1 MRLELE
7 QLEVR
12 AGDFH
17 LGPIS
22 LAVDEGEYLVVLGP
36 TGAGKTVTLETIAGL
51 RAAEAGRIL
60 MDGRDIARAAPE
72 SRRIGFLYQDSLLFP
87 HLSVRQ
93 NLAYGTHRLPR
104 AHRADA
110 IARLARLLQIESVIE
125 RAPRGL
131 SGGERQRVA
140 LARALAGKPVLLL
153 LDEPMASLDPNS
165 RLELRRTLL
174 RLHRELGTTTVH
186 VTHDF
191 SEALALADRVAIM
204 IGGKLLQV
212 GAPREVFSKPDSA
225 AIASFLKSR
234 RFNNA
239 HRLSESG
246 PYAAV
251 ISPRRL
257 NLAVGSRAGMPVLEA
272 HEVEIENAGC
282 GDDGEAIA
290 GRIISIEDDGGVVRL
305 SINVGLELRA
315 VLPAAPA
322 PDDALVAGADVL
334 VRLPKREAD

>member
-22 LAVDEGEYLVVLGP
+22 LAVHEGEYLVVLGP

-51 RAAEAGRIL
+51 RTADAGRIL
-60 MDGRDIARAAPE
+60 IDGRDIARAAPE
-72 SRRIGFLYQDSLLFP
+72 SRQIGFLYQDSLLFP
-87 HLSVRQ
+87 HLSVRG
-93 NLAYGTHRLPR
+93 NLAYGAHRLPR
-104 AHRADA
+104 AQRAAA
-110 IARLARLLQIESVIE
+110 IARLARLLQIESVID
-125 RAPRGL
+125 RVPRGL

-165 RLELRRTLL
+165 RLELRQSLL

-191 SEALALADRVAIM
+191 AEALALADRVAIM
-204 IGGKLLQV
+204 IEGRLLQV

-225 AIASFLKSR
+225 VIASFLKST
-234 RFNNA
+234 RFSNA
-239 HRLSESG
+239 HAPSESG

-257 NLAVGSRAGMPVLEA
+257 NLAAGSGAGIPVLEA
-272 HEVEIENAGC
+272 HEVEIETTGC
-282 GDDGEAIA
+282 DEDGEAIA
-290 GRIISIEDDGGVVRL
+290 GRIVSIENDGGAIRL
-305 SINVGLELRA
+305 SINIGLELRA
-315 VLPAAPA
+315 VLSAEPAPA
-322 PDDALVAGADVL
+322 GALVEGAGVL
-334 VRLPKREAD
+334 VRLPKPRG

>member
-51 RAAEAGRIL
+51 RTADAGLIL
-60 MDGRDIARAAPE
+60 MDGRDVARAAPE
-72 SRRIGFLYQDSLLFP
+72 LRRIGFLYQDSLLFP
-87 HLSVRQ
+87 HLSVRE
-93 NLAYGTHRLPR
+93 NVAYGAHRLPR
-104 AHRADA
+104 AQRADA
-110 IARLARLLQIESVIE
+110 IARLTRLLQIDSVIG
-125 RAPRGL
+125 RVPRGL

-140 LARALAGKPVLLL
+140 LARALAGKPVILL

-165 RLELRRTLL
+165 RLELRQTLL

-191 SEALALADRVAIM
+191 AEALALADRVAIM
-204 IGGKLLQV
+204 IEGKLLQV

-225 AIASFLKSR
+225 AIASFLKST

-239 HRLSESG
+239 YAPSESG

-257 NLAVGSRAGMPVLEA
+257 NLAGGSGAGMPVLEA
-272 HEVEIENAGC
+272 HEVEIETAGC
-282 GDDGEAIA
+282 DEDGEAIG
-290 GRIISIEDDGGVVRL
+290 GRIISIENDGGAIRL
-305 SINVGLELRA
+305 SINIGLELRA
-315 VLPAAPA
+315 VLAANPA
-322 PDDALVAGADVL
+322 PDALVQGAGVL
-334 VRLPKREAD
+334 VRLPKSRG